1 MALFSYLHA
10 IASFQSVHDWNKTL
24 FIASF
29 QSVHELEVK
38 FFPLFSIQ
46 KINDRDCQSFPFFW
60 KVCKKI
66 TKIKKIGKP
75 CYLIGVFTD
84 EV

>member
-29 QSVHELEVK
+29 QSVHELEVNFCST
-38 FFPLFSIQ
+38 FFNS
-46 KINDRDCQSFPFFW
+46 KN
-60 KVCKKI
+60 K
-66 TKIKKIGKP
+66 
-75 CYLIGVFTD
+75 
-84 EV
+84 